1 MTDSTSTS
9 LLVQMTQ
16 QTKDELARFATA
28 TAVSCTLA
36 TALFPLDMLKTHQ
49 QSHRV
54 AAPKTFLRLVTTP
67 GLLRGLSPAL
77 TGLVSSAAIAVGSEH
92 LQKQTATPENGAVPS
107 VENMQFTT
115 AVMVLGCL
123 ANEVVMAPTEVVKQR
138 LQLGHYAGPVDC
150 ARSVYRHEG
159 LRGFFR
165 SLPTG
170 LALTSSY
177 TVIGGATALA
187 VADYMPSFLEE
198 EDKVFA
204 IVACTSIAASALTT
218 PLDVIRTRLQTQ
230 TLSTVPMAKQP
241 LALQY
246 KGFWDA
252 ARQIHAREGARGF
265 LRGILPRVGSNAP
278 FMVLTVAIH
287 MALEAK

>member
-1 MTDSTSTS
+1 MTEATSTS
-9 LLVQMTQ
+9 LFQMTQ
-16 QTKDELARFATA
+16 QTKDELARLGTA
-28 TAVSCTLA
+28 AAVSCTLA

-77 TGLVSSAAIAVGSEH
+77 AGLVSAAAIAVGSEH
-92 LQKQTATPENGAVPS
+92 FQKQAATTENDAVPS
-107 VENMQFTT
+107 VDNMQFTT

-123 ANEVVMAPTEVVKQR
+123 ANEVVMAPTDVVKQR

-150 ARSVYRHEG
+150 VRSVFRHEG

-177 TVIGGATALA
+177 TVIVAATALA

-204 IVACTSIAASALTT
+204 VVACSSIAASALTT
-218 PLDVIRTRLQTQ
+218 PFDVIRTRLQTQ
-230 TLSTVPMAKQP
+230 TLSTVPITKQP
-241 LALQY
+241 FALQY
-246 KGFWDA
+246 KWFWDT
-252 ARQIHAREGARGF
+252 ARQIHAKDGARGF
-265 LRGILPRVGSNAP
+265 LRGILPRVGSNVP
-278 FMVLTVAIH
+278 FMVLSVAIH
-287 MALEAK
+287 MALQEK